1 MPRTAGPGS
10 HRGLPATAVDSA
22 TVVGPDAGF
31 ADALA
36 SAALVSGMATMDGF
50 AGLGPDWSLHLVAG
64 DIAHSYGSA
73 VDVA

>member
-36 SAALVSGMATMDGF
+36 SAAQVSGMATMDWF

-64 DIAHSYGSA
+64 EIAHSYGSA
-73 VDVA
+73 FDVA